1 MEKARTESMIWRRIH
16 LAITKNNVKLARNLA
31 HQLNDVDRKMVELWI
46 RVNDNPSLVNKM
58 HYFTNNHSAV
68 TEILA
73 HGISKISSQDP
84 QQALE
89 LWRDL
94 SLKYNFNKRHQGIV
108 LREIALSMANNREPE
123 ALNLLAEVPAEFATD
138 RIYDLRLR
146 LALLYGKW
154 RSIPKL
160 YKDLPEKLQ
169 QQDKWK
175 YWHARAQ
182 NNLGE
187 TRLANSIF
195 ESIAGKINY
204 YGFLASLR
212 LAKPYNLNFEK
223 LQIPEQDLS
232 RIKSMPSVARAF
244 ELKMLNRDSEAN
256 REWTQSVH
264 LLGEKDRHGGAKLAN
279 LKGYYNWAIL
289 ALSGPN
295 NTKYLEVRFPKN
307 YADYILRESAR
318 NNLDPAVVYAITRQ
332 ESSFFHRARSS
343 AGAMGLMQV
352 MPSTARV
359 VAKKYNIMFRH
370 NLDLYNPEKNIMIG
384 TKYFRDMLEKNQMNA
399 ALAAASYNAGPHR
412 VLRWLPEKDTATD
425 VWVETIPFTETRMYV
440 QNILTYTVIYQQLM
454 NKKPSLKEYMPIISG
469 VSPDERK
476 S

>member
-1 MEKARTESMIWRRIH
+1 
-16 LAITKNNVKLARNLA
+16 
-31 HQLNDVDRKMVELWI
+31 
-46 RVNDNPSLVNKM
+46 
-58 HYFTNNHSAV
+58 
-68 TEILA
+68 
-73 HGISKISSQDP
+73 
-84 QQALE
+84 
-89 LWRDL
+89 
-94 SLKYNFNKRHQGIV
+94 
-108 LREIALSMANNREPE
+108 
-123 ALNLLAEVPAEFATD
+123 
-138 RIYDLRLR
+138 
-146 LALLYGKW
+146 
-154 RSIPKL
+154 
-160 YKDLPEKLQ
+160 
-169 QQDKWK
+169 
-175 YWHARAQ
+175 
-182 NNLGE
+182 
-187 TRLANSIF
+187 
-195 ESIAGKINY
+195 
-204 YGFLASLR
+204 LR